1 MFFLMDTPNQKQF
14 EDLAQRYERMDIPSV
29 QALVKL
35 LRTGSDLLTG
45 FEKRLGTYGLSQ
57 GRFLILVI
65 LNRTPKTP
73 LTPSGL
79 AEKLGVTR
87 ATMTGLVTGLEKDQL
102 ITRQAD
108 SVDKRKIHIRLTA
121 KGIQRLESILPD
133 YYDRINSL
141 MQGLSLNQKT
151 TLISLLEIVDTGIPN
166 LTMDKMDPQKN
177 SIEIGSYTAAYQDQV
192 IELILTIQQTE
203 FNIPITAQ
211 DQPDLGDIP
220 GFYQQGV
227 GNFWVATHGSRVV
240 GTLSLKDIGNGQA
253 ALRKMFVHPEFRG
266 PGLGIAMALWGAA
279 LEWAGIKNISGIF
292 LGTTEKFL
300 AAHRF
305 YEKNGFVPI
314 EKESLPSQFPIMAVD
329 TKFYAYSPG

>member
-1 MFFLMDTPNQKQF
+1 MFYLMDTPNQKQF
-14 EDLAQRYERMDIPSV
+14 QDLARRYERMDIQSV

-65 LNRTPKTP
+65 LNRTPQTP
-73 LTPSGL
+73 LTPSEL

-102 ITRQAD
+102 ITRQTD
-108 SVDKRKIHIRLTA
+108 FVDKRKIYIRLTA
-121 KGIQRLESILPD
+121 KGIHRLESILPD
-133 YYDRINSL
+133 YYDRINGL
-141 MQGLSLNQKT
+141 MQGLTRNQKT
-151 TLISLLEIVDTGIPN
+151 TLISLLEIVDAGIPN
-166 LTMDKMDPQKN
+166 LTMDKMDPQKDC
-177 SIEIGSYTAAYQDQV
+177 IEIGFYTPAYQDQV
-192 IELILTIQQTE
+192 IELILTIQQKE

-220 GFYQQGV
+220 GFYQQGT
-227 GNFWVATHGSRVV
+227 GNFWVAIKDDRVV

-253 ALRKMFVHPEFRG
+253 ALRKMFVHSDFRG
-266 PGLGIAMALWGAA
+266 PAFGAARRLWGAA
-279 LEWAGIKNISGIF
+279 LEWGREKNISEIF

-314 EKESLPSQFPIMAVD
+314 EKERLPGQFPLMAVD
-329 TKFYAYSPG
+329 TKFYTYSIG

>member
-14 EDLAQRYERMDIPSV
+14 EDLARRYDRMDALSV

-45 FEKRLGTYGLSQ
+45 FEKILGTYGLSQ

-65 LNRTPKTP
+65 LNRTPDIP

-87 ATMTGLVTGLEKDQL
+87 ATTTGLVNGLEKAQL

-108 SVDKRKIHIRLTA
+108 SVDKRKIYIRLTA
-121 KGIQRLESILPD
+121 KGIHRLESILPD
-133 YYDRINSL
+133 YYDRINGL
-141 MQGLSLNQKT
+141 MQGLTLNQKT

-166 LTMDKMDPQKN
+166 LTGDKREHTQN
-177 SIEIGSYTAAYQDQV
+177 SMEIRSYAPGDKDQV
-192 IELILTIQQTE
+192 IALILKIQQKE

-220 GFYQQGV
+220 RFYQQGI
-227 GNFWVATHGSRVV
+227 GNFWVAVNDGLVV
-240 GTLSLKDIGNGQA
+240 GTLSLKDIGNCQA
-253 ALRKMFVHPEFRG
+253 ALRKMFVHPDFRG
-266 PGLGIAMALWGAA
+266 PAFGTAKELWGVA
-279 LEWAGIKNISGIF
+279 LEWARRKNISEIF
-292 LGTTEKFL
+292 LGTTEKFT

-305 YEKNGFVPI
+305 YEKNGFVSI
-314 EKESLPSQFPIMAVD
+314 KKKRLPLSFPFMTVD
-329 TKFYAYSPG
+329 TKFYTYPVI

>member
-14 EDLAQRYERMDIPSV
+14 ENLARRYDRMDVPSV

-45 FEKRLGTYGLSQ
+45 FEKMLGTYGLSQ

-65 LNRTPKTP
+65 LNRTPEKP

-102 ITRQAD
+102 ITRQTD

-121 KGIQRLESILPD
+121 KGLHRLESILPD
-133 YYDRINSL
+133 YYNRINGL
-141 MQGLSLNQKT
+141 MQGLNLKEKT
-151 TLISLLEIVDTGIPN
+151 TSISLLKIVDTGLPS
-166 LTMDKMDPQKN
+166 LTGGKMNPQKN
-177 SIEIGSYTAAYQDQV
+177 GVEISFYTPVHGDQV
-192 IELILTIQQTE
+192 IDLILPIQQKE
-203 FNIPITAQ
+203 FNIPITA
-211 DQPDLGDIP
+211 GDC
-220 GFYQQGV
+220 
-227 GNFWVATHGSRVV
+227 
-240 GTLSLKDIGNGQA
+240 K
-253 ALRKMFVHPEFRG
+253 
-266 PGLGIAMALWGAA
+266 GIMGGA
-279 LEWAGIKNISGIF
+279 LEWARLKNISEIF

-300 AAHRF
+300 AAHKF

-314 EKESLPSQFPIMAVD
+314 DKDGLPGSFPIMSVD
-329 TKFYAYSPG
+329 TKFYVYKV